1 MLFALKYQV
10 SLMHLATGIAL
21 ATIGELYVAPIGL
34 AFVSEMAPE
43 ELTAFVMGVWFVA
56 GSFG

>member
-1 MLFALKYQV
+1 
-10 SLMHLATGIAL
+10 MHLAIGIAL